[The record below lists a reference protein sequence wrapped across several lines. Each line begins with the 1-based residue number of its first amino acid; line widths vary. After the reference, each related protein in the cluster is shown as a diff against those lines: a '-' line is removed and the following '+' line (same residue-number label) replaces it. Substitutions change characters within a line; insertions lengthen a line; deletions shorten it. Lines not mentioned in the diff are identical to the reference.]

1 MSLMKGLLSVGV
13 YYTDLLSLLVSPLL
27 PPAFLLSEREKVL
40 LMGDRFVG
48 TEYVVIRA
56 GQ

>member
-1 MSLMKGLLSVGV
+1 MKGLLSVGV